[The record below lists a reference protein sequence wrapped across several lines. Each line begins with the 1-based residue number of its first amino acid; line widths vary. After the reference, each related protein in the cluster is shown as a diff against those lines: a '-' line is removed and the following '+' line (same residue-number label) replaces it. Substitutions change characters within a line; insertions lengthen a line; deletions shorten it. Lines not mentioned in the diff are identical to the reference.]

1 MRTTGRDLSLPGG
14 GGDHHRTC
22 APETMGNAAAV
33 RGSVSKLMKGVVHL
47 QIGSFMLVY
56 QVRGIA

>member
-33 RGSVSKLMKGVVHL
+33 RGSVSKLMKRVVHL

-56 QVRGIA
+56 